1 MESTCPQL
9 AFHLCLIVTFALTQ
23 LSCDTAN
30 HPHAAASKQQPDLVI
45 RFATL
50 SSSSHRAWK
59 AVDLVRTEL
68 ERRSHGRIKVVL
80 YDAGVLGAE
89 RQLLENCFLGI
100 VDMVQCTSAVVT
112 SVDPVFS
119 LMDLPYVFVDEQHHR
134 QVIHGPIGQDLLDG
148 LQRHQLQGLTFYSCG
163 FRNMFNTRDVQVTSP
178 ANLNGM
184 KIRVMESPVMVAS
197 LNALGASATPLSASE
212 VFQSLKT
219 KVVDGAENDPET
231 FVSQKYYEAGCSNY
245 SLTRHFANQHVL
257 VVNLAW
263 FEGLEET
270 HPDLH
275 QLIRD
280 VPRSILDR
288 YNQHWEE
295 GVTAAM
301 DKMQEVGVTVNE
313 VDDVTAFIEKAQPV
327 YDAFFASHPEVS
339 RDWIDRM
346 GRRGCGDVLFLSDSR
361 SRAGNVAVCHPG
373 DDGCGGVGSRGVALR
388 AAQSHKLG

>member
-1 MESTCPQL
+1 MSIHYRETRFRDWSLRLRAALVAAVAL
-9 AFHLCLIVTFALTQ
+9 A
-23 LSCDTAN
+23 LSGCNRPNLPEAPDG
-30 HPHAAASKQQPDLVI
+30 KQQPELVI

-68 ERRSHGRIKVVL
+68 ESRSQGRIKVVL
-80 YDAGVLGAE
+80 YDGGVLGAE

-112 SVDPVFS
+112 SVDPAFS
-119 LMDLPYVFVDEQHHR
+119 LMDLPYLFVDEQHHR
-134 QVIHGPIGQDLLDG
+134 RVLDGPIGQDLLDG
-148 LQRHQLQGLTFYSCG
+148 LQRRQLQGLTFYSCG
-163 FRNMFNTRDVQVTSP
+163 FRNIFNTQGVQIKTP
-178 ANLNGM
+178 ADLAGM

-197 LNALGASATPLSASE
+197 LNALGASAAPLSAAE

-257 VVNLAW
+257 VVNRAW
-263 FEGLEET
+263 FVELKES

-275 QLIRD
+275 ELIRD

-288 YNQHWEE
+288 YNRHWEE
-295 GVTAAM
+295 GVTAAI
-301 DKMQEVGVTVNE
+301 DKMQEVGVTVND
-313 VDDVTAFIEKAQPV
+313 VDDVALFIDKAQPV
-327 YDAFFASHPEVS
+327 YEAFFSRHPEVS
-339 RDWIDRM
+339 RDWIARI
-346 GRRGCGDVLFLSDSR
+346 RQER
-361 SRAGNVAVCHPG
+361 S
-373 DDGCGGVGSRGVALR
+373 L
-388 AAQSHKLG
+388 